1 MTEQIKDPRTSF
13 DVYGYIY
20 NPITGLRESYLDA
33 LEFEIN
39 GNSFILENS
48 LIDNEA
54 IKALEYKEG
63 KIIVNNRLP
72 KIYLTF
78 SSRDIRRSIPV
89 SNNDNIIYQSLGRYE
104 LERCIIN
111 TLEFKIMPGKRYL
124 CIKAEGTFD
133 FIKYYEED
141 YNDFIDKQY
150 YN

>member
-1 MTEQIKDPRTSF
+1 MTEQIKDPRTGF

-20 NPITGLRESYLDA
+20 NSTTNLKESYLDA
-33 LEFEIN
+33 LEFEIK

-63 KIIVNNRLP
+63 KIVVNNRLP
-72 KIYLTF
+72 QIYLTF
-78 SSRDIRRSIPV
+78 SSGDIRRSIAV
-89 SNNDNIIYQSLGRYE
+89 SNNDNIIYKPYGRYE

-111 TLEFKIMPGKRYL
+111 TIELKIMPGKRYL
-124 CIKAEGTFD
+124 CIKAEGIFD
-133 FIKYYEED
+133 SIKYYEED
-141 YNDFIDKQY
+141 YNDFIDKHY